1 MTIAPRKF
9 KYDIAQ
15 QGDALALL
23 QWLPDACSPLVI
35 FDPQFRDGLD
45 RLAYGNEG
53 ERQHERHELSAM
65 TASYID
71 ACCRESARVLAPS
84 AYLAMW
90 VDTFGLCQGNHLRLA
105 DVLPAVS
112 LIAWDSER
120 MGMGYRARHRGDYL
134 LVLQKPPIKA
144 KSTWR
149 DHGIATRWPEK
160 VSRQI
165 HPHAKPIKLVKRLI
179 SAVTHP
185 GDLVVDPAAGSFTTM
200 HAVLE
205 LGRQFIGVDIA
216 YQTVKT
222 VRAA

>member
-84 AYLAMW
+84 AYLEHFPSALNRRDSQPLSRRRIW
-90 VDTFGLCQGNHLRLA
+90 GKLIRL
-105 DVLPAVS
+105 
-112 LIAWDSER
+112 
-120 MGMGYRARHRGDYL
+120 
-134 LVLQKPPIKA
+134 
-144 KSTWR
+144 
-149 DHGIATRWPEK
+149 
-160 VSRQI
+160 
-165 HPHAKPIKLVKRLI
+165 
-179 SAVTHP
+179 
-185 GDLVVDPAAGSFTTM
+185 GS
-200 HAVLE
+200 
-205 LGRQFIGVDIA
+205 
-216 YQTVKT
+216 
-222 VRAA
+222 